1 MSAARKRI
9 EVDGITLLWGNPT
22 EWKAEL
28 REESLRRHL
37 ARPPAERLL
46 AALSMVRRRRDD
58 ERP

>member
-1 MSAARKRI
+1 MSEGKKRI
-9 EVDGITLLWGNPT
+9 DVDGITLLWGNPA

-46 AALSMVRRRRDD
+46 VALSMVRRRRDD
-58 ERP
+58 GRR